1 MALSAPIETS
11 YQQSTRSE
19 QSFQFSHGVHGVRRC
34 AGLDNLAANERI
46 VGVKLAFQ
54 RIVTIFTEHDD
65 VAQTM
70 PTANLQSQQRFCRHS
85 GFDHKFGTRLQTP
98 ADLLQKLPICLA
110 VHITETVSETES
122 AVKVFFEADG
132 PHVCPE
138 AVEAHTVLIRR
149 LLGLGDEFAGQIHRS
164 HRISS
169 FGEFD
174 RMASIS
180 ARYV

>member
-65 VAQTM
+65 VAQAM
-70 PTANLQSQQRFCRHS
+70 PTANLHSRQQRVCHHS
-85 GFDHKFGTRLQTP
+85 SIEHEFGTRPQ
-98 ADLLQKLPICLA
+98 LPDSPIQNL
-110 VHITETVSETES
+110 
-122 AVKVFFEADG
+122 
-132 PHVCPE
+132 
-138 AVEAHTVLIRR
+138 
-149 LLGLGDEFAGQIHRS
+149 
-164 HRISS
+164 
-169 FGEFD
+169 
-174 RMASIS
+174 
-180 ARYV
+180 